1 MKKPPRSKP
10 LLRNTEAPI
19 RSRPRGKRN
28 PAQPQLLF
36 DPMPE
41 RVEPAL
47 AQLKSRPPKGNEWS
61 WELKLDGYRL
71 AVHIEP
77 KGIKIHTR
85 GGHDWTHR
93 FPAIE
98 QAARALGPA
107 TMIIDGEAV
116 VLDEEGRPDFGL
128 LQQSLGASGK
138 RAGNR
143 ASNAV
148 LYAFDLVY
156 LDGHDLRGVEY
167 RSRRHLLEDTLN
179 GPMNDQVS
187 AVRLSETLD
196 GEPAVLMEHV
206 CRLGLEGIVGK
217 RLDQPYRSGRTG
229 DWVKVKCVQSEA
241 FFIVGYERST
251 ASPAGFGSLVLAAYR
266 DADLVHVGSVG
277 TGFKEADAIRLK
289 KMLDTL
295 RWKRKQPPLP
305 YSGRADI
312 VWAEPT
318 LIAEIEFR
326 AWTSDGKLRHPFYKG
341 LRERQDNAD
350 VFRLD

>member
-1 MKKPPRSKP
+1 
-10 LLRNTEAPI
+10 
-19 RSRPRGKRN
+19 
-28 PAQPQLLF
+28 
-36 DPMPE
+36 MPD

-47 AQLKSRPPKGNEWS
+47 AQLKSHPPKGDKWS
-61 WELKLDGYRL
+61 WELKWDGYRL

-77 KGIKIHTR
+77 QGIRILTR

-116 VLDEEGRPDFGL
+116 VLDAEGRPDFGL

-138 RAGNR
+138 QAGNR
-143 ASNAV
+143 ASDAIF
-148 LYAFDLVY
+148 YAFDLIY
-156 LDGHDLRGVEY
+156 FDGHDLRGVEY
-167 RSRRHLLEDTLN
+167 RSRRHLLDDLLT
-179 GPMNDQVS
+179 GKDGGI
-187 AVRLSETLD
+187 RLSETLD
-196 GEPAVLMEHV
+196 AEPAVLLEHV

-217 RLDQPYRSGRTG
+217 HLDRPYRSGRTG
-229 DWVKVKCVQSEA
+229 DWVKVKFVQSEA
-241 FFIVGYERST
+241 FFVVGYEMSS

-266 DADLVHVGSVG
+266 GSNLVHVGSVG
-277 TGFKEADAIRLK
+277 TGFKETEAIRLR
-289 KMLDTL
+289 KMLDKL

-305 YSGRADI
+305 YSGSADI
-312 VWAEPT
+312 VWVEPT

-326 AWTSDGKLRHPFYKG
+326 AWTTDGKLRHPSYKG

>member
-10 LLRNTEAPI
+10 LLRDAEAPI

-47 AQLKSRPPKGNEWS
+47 AELKSRPPKGNEWN

-77 KGIKIHTR
+77 QGIRILTR

-116 VLDEEGRPDFGL
+116 VLDAEGRPDFGL
-128 LQQSLGASGK
+128 LQQSLGASG
-138 RAGNR
+138 RQAGNR
-143 ASNAV
+143 ASDAV

-179 GPMNDQVS
+179 APGNDQVG
-187 AVRLSETLD
+187 AIRLSETLD
-196 GEPAVLMEHV
+196 GEPAVLLEHV

-217 RLDQPYRSGRTG
+217 HLDRPYRSGRTG
-229 DWVKVKCVQSEA
+229 DWVKVKCIQSEA
-241 FFIVGYERST
+241 FFIVGYEKS
-251 ASPAGFGSLVLAAYR
+251 ANFAAGFASLVLAAYR
-266 DADLVHVGSVG
+266 GDDLVHVGSVG
-277 TGFKEADAIRLK
+277 TGFKETEIIRLRK
-289 KMLDTL
+289 VMDTL
-295 RWKRKQPPLP
+295 RWKRKLPPLP
-305 YSGRADI
+305 YSGGADI
-312 VWAEPT
+312 VWVEPT

-326 AWTSDGKLRHPFYKG
+326 AWTSDGKLRHPSYKG
-341 LRERQDNAD
+341 LREHQDNAD

>member
-1 MKKPPRSKP
+1 MTKPPRSRP
-10 LLRNTEAPI
+10 LLRDTEAPI
-19 RSRPRGKRN
+19 RSRPRKKRN

-36 DPMPE
+36 DPMPD

-47 AQLKSRPPKGNEWS
+47 AHLKSHPPTGDKWS
-61 WELKLDGYRL
+61 WELKWDGYRL

-77 KGIKIHTR
+77 RGIRILTR

-98 QAARALGPA
+98 QAARVLGPA

-116 VLDEEGRPDFGL
+116 ALDAEGRPDFGL
-128 LQQSLGASGK
+128 LQQSLGASG
-138 RAGNR
+138 RQAGNR
-143 ASNAV
+143 ASDAIF
-148 LYAFDLVY
+148 YAFDLIY
-156 LDGHDLRGVEY
+156 FDGHDMRGVEY
-167 RSRRHLLEDTLN
+167 RSRRHRLEDTLN
-179 GPMNDQVS
+179 GPKGDQVG
-187 AVRLSETLD
+187 AIRLSETLD
-196 GEPAVLMEHV
+196 AEPAVLLEHV

-217 RLDQPYRSGRTG
+217 HLDQPYRSGRTG
-229 DWVKVKCVQSEA
+229 DWVKIKCVQSEA
-241 FFIVGYERST
+241 FFIVGYEMSA

-266 DADLVHVGSVG
+266 GADLVHVGSVG
-277 TGFKEADAIRLK
+277 TGFKEAEAIRLR
-289 KMLDTL
+289 KMLDKL
-295 RWKRKQPPLP
+295 RWKRKQPPLS

-312 VWAEPT
+312 VWVEPT

-326 AWTSDGKLRHPFYKG
+326 AWTTDGKLRHPSYKG

>member
-10 LLRNTEAPI
+10 LLRSEAPI

-47 AQLKSRPPKGNEWS
+47 AQLMSRPPKGNEWS
-61 WELKLDGYRL
+61 WELKWDGYRL

-77 KGIKIHTR
+77 QGIRILTR

-93 FPAIE
+93 FPAIAE
-98 QAARALGPA
+98 AARALGPA

-116 VLDEEGRPDFGL
+116 VLDAEGQPDFGL

-138 RAGNR
+138 QAGNR

-148 LYAFDLVY
+148 FYAFDLIY
-156 LDGHDLRGVEY
+156 LDGHDLRDVEY

-179 GPMNDQVS
+179 GPRNDQVG

-196 GEPAVLMEHV
+196 GEPNVLLEHV

-217 RLDQPYRSGRTG
+217 HLDRHYRSGRTG

-241 FFIVGYERST
+241 FFIVGYEKSA
-251 ASPAGFGSLVLAAYR
+251 ASPTGFGSLVLAAYR
-266 DADLVHVGSVG
+266 DGDLVHVGSVG
-277 TGFKEADAIRLK
+277 TGFRQAEIIRLR

-305 YSGRADI
+305 YSGSVEIAW
-312 VWAEPT
+312 VEPT

-326 AWTSDGKLRHPFYKG
+326 AWTSDGKLRHPSYKG
-341 LRERQDNAD
+341 LRERQDNAE

>member
-10 LLRNTEAPI
+10 LLRDAEAPI
-19 RSRPRGKRN
+19 RSKPRVKRN
-28 PAQPQLLF
+28 PAQPQLPF
-36 DPMPE
+36 DPMPD

-47 AQLKSRPPKGNEWS
+47 AQLKSHPPKGNEWS
-61 WELKLDGYRL
+61 WELKWDGYRL
-71 AVHIEP
+71 AVHIEVQ
-77 KGIKIHTR
+77 GIRVLTR

-93 FPAIE
+93 FPAIVE
-98 QAARALGPA
+98 AARALGPA

-138 RAGNR
+138 QAGNR
-143 ASNAV
+143 ASDAV
-148 LYAFDLVY
+148 LYAFDLIY
-156 LDGHDLRGVEY
+156 LDGHDLRGVEF
-167 RSRRHLLEDTLN
+167 RSRRHLLADTLN
-179 GPMNDQVS
+179 GKDG
-187 AVRLSETLD
+187 AIRLSETLEA
-196 GEPAVLMEHV
+196 EPALLLEHV

-217 RLDQPYRSGRTG
+217 HLDRPYRSGRTG

-241 FFIVGYERST
+241 FFVVGYEMS
-251 ASPAGFGSLVLAAYR
+251 SGFPAGFGSLVLGAFR
-266 DADLVHVGSVG
+266 GADLVHVGSVG
-277 TGFKEADAIRLK
+277 TGFKEAEAIRLR
-289 KMLDTL
+289 KMLDKL
-295 RWKRKQPPLP
+295 RWKRTQPPLP
-305 YSGRADI
+305 YSGNADI

-326 AWTSDGKLRHPFYKG
+326 AWTADGKLRHPSYKG

>member
-1 MKKPPRSKP
+1 
-10 LLRNTEAPI
+10 
-19 RSRPRGKRN
+19 
-28 PAQPQLLF
+28 F

-47 AQLKSRPPKGNEWS
+47 AELKSRPPMGSEWS
-61 WELKLDGYRL
+61 WELKWDGYRL

-77 KGIKIHTR
+77 QGIRILTR
-85 GGHDWTHR
+85 GGHDWTRR

-138 RAGNR
+138 QAGNR

-148 LYAFDLVY
+148 LYAFDLIY

-179 GPMNDQVS
+179 GLKNDQVG

-196 GEPAVLMEHV
+196 GEPAVLLEHV

-217 RLDQPYRSGRTG
+217 HLDRPYR
-229 DWVKVKCVQSEA
+229 
-241 FFIVGYERST
+241 
-251 ASPAGFGSLVLAAYR
+251 SLVLAAYR

-277 TGFKEADAIRLK
+277 TGFKEAETIRLR

-305 YSGRADI
+305 YSGSADVI
-312 VWAEPT
+312 WVEPT

-326 AWTSDGKLRHPFYKG
+326 AWTSDGKLRHPSYKG

>member
-1 MKKPPRSKP
+1 MKKPLRSKP
-10 LLRNTEAPI
+10 LLRDAEAPI
-19 RSRPRGKRN
+19 RSRPRGRRN

-36 DPMPE
+36 DPRPE

-47 AQLKSRPPKGNEWS
+47 AELKSRPPKGNEWS
-61 WELKLDGYRL
+61 WELKWDGYRL
-71 AVHIEP
+71 AVHIGP
-77 KGIKIHTR
+77 QRIRILTR

-93 FPAIE
+93 FPEIAE
-98 QAARALGPA
+98 AARALGPA

-116 VLDEEGRPDFGL
+116 VLDAEDRPDFGL

-138 RAGNR
+138 QAGNR
-143 ASNAV
+143 ASNAI
-148 LYAFDLVY
+148 LYAFDLIY

-179 GPMNDQVS
+179 GAKNEQVG
-187 AVRLSETLD
+187 AIRLSETLD
-196 GEPAVLMEHV
+196 AEPVVLLEQIS
-206 CRLGLEGIVGK
+206 RLGLEGIVGK
-217 RLDQPYRSGRTG
+217 HLDRPYRSGRTG

-251 ASPAGFGSLVLAAYR
+251 ASPLGFGSLVLAAYR

-277 TGFKEADAIRLK
+277 TGFSQAEANKLR

-295 RWKRKQPPLP
+295 RWKRKQPHLP
-305 YSGRADI
+305 YSGSADI
-312 VWAEPT
+312 VWVQPT

-326 AWTSDGKLRHPFYKG
+326 AWTSDGKLRHPSYKG
-341 LRERQDNAD
+341 LRERQDNAE

>member
-1 MKKPPRSKP
+1 MTKPPRSKP
-10 LLRNTEAPI
+10 LLRDAGAPI
-19 RSRPRGKRN
+19 RSGPRGKRN

-47 AQLKSRPPKGNEWS
+47 AQLKSHPPKGNEWS

-71 AVHIEP
+71 AVYIEP
-77 KGIKIHTR
+77 KGIKILTR

-93 FPAIE
+93 FPAIAD
-98 QAARALGPA
+98 AARALGPA

-128 LQQSLGASGK
+128 LQQSLGASAK
-138 RAGNR
+138 QAGNR
-143 ASNAV
+143 ASNAI

-156 LDGHDLRGVEY
+156 LDGHNLRGVEY
-167 RSRRHLLEDTLN
+167 RSRRYLLEDTLK
-179 GPMNDQVS
+179 GQKNDQVG
-187 AVRLSETLD
+187 AIRLSETLD
-196 GEPAVLMEHV
+196 AEPAVLLEHV

-241 FFIVGYERST
+241 FFIVGYERSA

-266 DADLVHVGSVG
+266 DGDLVHVGSVG
-277 TGFKEADAIRLK
+277 TGFRQAEIIRLR

-305 YSGRADI
+305 YSGSADI
-312 VWAEPT
+312 VWVQPT
-318 LIAEIEFR
+318 LIAGIEFR
-326 AWTSDGKLRHPFYKG
+326 AWSTDGKLRHPSYKG

-350 VFRLD
+350 VFQLD